1 MHRACR
7 AFIVGACLTLA
18 ACGTTVQTSSYPPIE
33 PKKSALAI
41 DLQQRSWWQ
50 LRFKLN
56 WPTDESPDF
65 SAHLLLA
72 EQILLPV
79 ILEHEQQLPLWR
91 FHRRAARTPAGHQFS
106 LIFLADKETADQ
118 LGRDVSENALTVW
131 LQEASMLEK
140 TSLDRRGLEDLAEIE
155 ETSDREWPQAIQ
167 RSWPWFIMGAS
178 QSWLMQVQQIS
189 EEKGLS
195 ESMEYAIL
203 LKHYRDVALSMNNQW
218 RDFGQHAYFHHLSAL
233 YGYQPLKVRTTELRQ
248 F

>member
-1 MHRACR
+1 MHRICR
-7 AFIVGACLTLA
+7 AFIAGACLILA
-18 ACGTTVQTSSYPPIE
+18 ACGTTVQTGSYPPIE
-33 PKKSALAI
+33 PRSSTLAI

-56 WPTDESPDF
+56 WPEDESPDF

-91 FHRRAARTPAGHQFS
+91 FHRR
-106 LIFLADKETADQ
+106 
-118 LGRDVSENALTVW
+118 
-131 LQEASMLEK
+131 
-140 TSLDRRGLEDLAEIE
+140 GLEDLATIE

-189 EEKGLS
+189 EEEGLS

-203 LKHYRDVALSMNNQW
+203 LEHYRDVALSMNNQW

-233 YGYQPLKVRTTELRQ
+233 YGYQPVKVRTTELRQ